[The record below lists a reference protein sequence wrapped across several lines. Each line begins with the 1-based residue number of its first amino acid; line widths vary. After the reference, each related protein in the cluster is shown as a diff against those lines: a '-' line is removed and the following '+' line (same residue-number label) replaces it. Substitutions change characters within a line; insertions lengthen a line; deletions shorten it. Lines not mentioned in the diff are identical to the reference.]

1 MPTQRVRMSDRV
13 PPVVRLY
20 SRPGCH
26 LCEEV
31 RADLRL
37 IAAEG
42 VKFELKEINIEAD
55 EDLHRAYL
63 ERIPVVEINGSEI
76 GELEIP
82 PVLLRAGFERAAS
95 MAPDDSNS

>member
-1 MPTQRVRMSDRV
+1 MSDGG
-13 PPVVRLY
+13 PPVVKLY

-31 RADLRL
+31 RADLML

-42 VKFELKEINIEAD
+42 VKFELQELNIEAE

-63 ERIPVVEINGSEI
+63 ERIPVVEIDGIEI

-82 PVLLRAGFERAAS
+82 RVLLRAGLERAAS
-95 MAPDDSNS
+95 IAPDDSNG